1 MLKIKCLKDI
11 EKLKEEH
18 ALPSELT
25 DFLLHDLHSVH
36 RWADYDHLYDF
47 ETYHTDMTD
56 NGYIAILD
64 GTENKEELEQEIG
77 LTGGYENTIPEAV
90 NLHKFGPDKWC
101 RVLVIYN
108 DSYAM
113 ILWIKKY
120 DGFDSYADESEK
132 KRNERR

>member
-64 GTENKEELEQEIG
+64 GTEKKEELEQEIG
-77 LTGGYENTIPEAV
+77 LTGGYENTSPEAG

-113 ILWIKKY
+113 ILWIKNY
-120 DGFDSYADESEK
+120 DGFDSYAE
-132 KRNERR
+132 

>member
-64 GTENKEELEQEIG
+64 GTEKKEELEQEIG
-77 LTGGYENTIPEAV
+77 LTGGYENTSPEAG

-113 ILWIKKY
+113 ILWIKNY
-120 DGFDSYADESEK
+120 DGFDSYAEETIQ
-132 KRNERR
+132 

>member
-11 EKLKEEH
+11 EKLKKEH
-18 ALPSELT
+18 TLPSELT

-113 ILWIKKY
+113 ILWIKNY
-120 DGFDSYADESEK
+120 DNFDDYADEPAEQEEK
-132 KRNERR
+132 R

>member
-18 ALPSELT
+18 TLPSELT

-64 GTENKEELEQEIG
+64 GTEKKEELEQEIG

-90 NLHKFGPDKWC
+90 ILHKFGPDKWC

-113 ILWIKKY
+113 ILWIKNY
-120 DGFDSYADESEK
+120 DGFDSYAEESV
-132 KRNERR
+132 

>member
-18 ALPSELT
+18 TLPSELT

-64 GTENKEELEQEIG
+64 GTEKKEDLEQEIG
-77 LTGGYENTIPEAV
+77 LTGGYENTIPEEV
-90 NLHKFGPDKWC
+90 HLHKLGKDKWC

-113 ILWIKKY
+113 ILWIKNY
-120 DGFDSYADESEK
+120 DGFDSYADEPANEE
-132 KRNERR
+132 ERR

>member
-18 ALPSELT
+18 TLPSELT

-113 ILWIKKY
+113 ILWIKNY
-120 DGFDSYADESEK
+120 DNFDDYADEPAEQEEK
-132 KRNERR
+132 R

>member
-18 ALPSELT
+18 TLPSELT

-77 LTGGYENTIPEAV
+77 LTGGYENTIPETV

-113 ILWIKKY
+113 ILWIKNY
-120 DGFDSYADESEK
+120 DNFDDYADEPAEQEEK
-132 KRNERR
+132 R